1 MERALRFG
9 SFVSIIRSGAGTT
22 YGVLGWRDEVHIRC
36 MYHKT
41 SMSFIESN
49 CSYLACNVGAPPF
62 LAHWRN
68 GIDYFPEC
76 NYAMQ
81 DMQSNTGYMSSEVLD
96 RGIIVA

>member
-1 MERALRFG
+1 MERALRFV

-22 YGVLGWRDEVHIRC
+22 YGVLGWRDGVHIRLI
-36 MYHKT
+36 YHDT
-41 SMSFIESN
+41 SMPFIEPN
-49 CSYLACNVGAPPF
+49 CSSTPCTGGVLPYLAN
-62 LAHWRN
+62 WRN

-81 DMQSNTGYMSSEVLD
+81 DMQSNTGHMSSELLD